1 MNQQPTIFA
10 RVGRWFRKPLEE
22 DGNGNGNGHTDA
34 IDGGTSTDS
43 TGTSLTESRGMLLR
57 PRRSRNDPGYGEAIA
72 NVQTGLN
79 SLTGLM
85 GAIQTH
91 LETQN
96 RRQEELIQHLATL
109 PKVLDA
115 IPDSMRLHGETIK
128 AIHEQIANQTQQQ
141 EKLSEIL
148 SSMNRSGT
156 EQIQT
161 LDGLKARVDAI
172 SMHDQAITDNLKN
185 VGTAMQ
191 TVSEN
196 STTSAEVLQ
205 QLRHQLS
212 GREDELQRVLQRQ
225 GTRFTT
231 LLSIAIFL
239 AMSALTAVVVLAWML
254 WSQHP
259 R

>member
-1 MNQQPTIFA
+1 MSMSQQTTVFSRI
-10 RVGRWFRKPLEE
+10 GRWFHKPAES
-22 DGNGNGNGHTDA
+22 NGNGGIDAVEGAAPTENTDA
-34 IDGGTSTDS
+34 ALS
-43 TGTSLTESRGMLLR
+43 EPRGMLLR
-57 PRRSRNDPGYGEAIA
+57 PRRGRMDPAYGQAIV
-72 NVQTGLN
+72 NVQSGLN

-85 GAIQTH
+85 SAIQTN

-115 IPDSMRLHGETIK
+115 IPDSMRMHGETLK
-128 AIHEQIANQTQQQ
+128 AIHEQIANQGQQQ

-148 SSMNRSGT
+148 SSMNRSGSQQV
-156 EQIQT
+156 ET
-161 LDGLKARVDAI
+161 LDGLKSRVDAI
-172 SMHDQAITDNLKN
+172 SMHDEAITDNLKN

-191 TVSEN
+191 SVSEN
-196 STTSAEVLQ
+196 SQTSAEVLQ

-212 GREDELQRVLQRQ
+212 SREDELQRVLQRQ

-231 LLSIAIFL
+231 MLSIAIFL
-239 AMSALTAVVVLAWML
+239 AMSALTAVVVLAWMV
-254 WSQHP
+254 WQHP